1 MTHTLPQLQF
11 EYNALEPYMD
21 EQTVR
26 IHHGKHH
33 QTYVDKLNAV
43 LQNHAELQNLS
54 VEEIVKTAKTL
65 PKDVREGVINFG
77 GGHLNHSFF
86 WQILKKDV
94 PLSGAIAEAINKKF
108 KSFDRFKEQ
117 FSAESA
123 SLFGSGWTW
132 LVLKKGKLKIVSTAN
147 QESPLSKGQSPLLV
161 IDVWEHA
168 YYLRYQNRRA
178 EYISNFFNLI
188 NWEKVNEL
196 LEKAKS
202 QPVKPSEPEPVSTS
216 ENPA

>member
-1 MTHTLPQLQF
+1 MTHTLPQLPF

-43 LQNHAELQNLS
+43 LQNHPELQQKT
-54 VEEIVKTAKTL
+54 VEELLVGLKTL
-65 PKDVREGVINFG
+65 PKEIREGVQNFG

-86 WQILKKDV
+86 WQVLKKDV
-94 PLSGAIAEAINKKF
+94 QLSGPIADAINKKF
-108 KSFDRFKEQ
+108 KSFDKFKEE
-117 FSAESA
+117 FSKNAA

-132 LVLKKGKLKIVSTAN
+132 LVLNKSKLKIVNTAN
-147 QESPLSKGQSPLLV
+147 QESPLQKGQTPLLV

-168 YYLRYQNRRA
+168 YYLKYQNKRA
-178 EYISNFFNLI
+178 EFINNFFNI
-188 NWEKVNEL
+188 VNWEEVNKKYTEAL
-196 LEKAKS
+196 KK
-202 QPVKPSEPEPVSTS
+202 
-216 ENPA
+216 

>member
-1 MTHTLPQLQF
+1 MTHTLPNLPF
-11 EYNALEPYMD
+11 DYGALEPYMD

-43 LQNHAELQNLS
+43 LQNHPELQNLS
-54 VEEIVKTAKTL
+54 VEDLVKGIKTL
-65 PKDVREGVINFG
+65 PKAVREGVTNFG

-94 PLSGAIAEAINKKF
+94 PLSGAIADAINKKF
-108 KSFDRFKEQ
+108 KSFDKFKTL
-117 FSAESA
+117 FSAASV

-132 LVLKKGKLKIVSTAN
+132 LVLSKKGQLKIVSTAN
-147 QESPLSKGQSPLLV
+147 QESPLSKGYIPLLV

-168 YYLRYQNRRA
+168 YYLKYQNRRA
-178 EYISNFFNLI
+178 EFINNFFNLV

-196 LEKAKS
+196 LAKAKA
-202 QPVKPSEPEPVSTS
+202 Q
-216 ENPA
+216 A